1 LTISIAVTGK
11 GGVGKTIVAAL
22 LIKVL
27 REETGEVILAVDAD
41 PNSNLHEALGIEAGK
56 SIGEIREE
64 MLKLGDQIPPEQG
77 RADYLEGLIESVIVE
92 GEGFDLISM
101 GRPEGPGCY
110 CYVNHLLRKV
120 LDKLTGRYR
129 FVVIDAEAGLEHFSR
144 RTTRDVDILLVVSD
158 PTARGFM
165 TAKRVKELVAEL
177 NTKFGRMYL
186 VVNRM
191 PEGLAEKVAEEVS
204 KVGIECIALIPED
217 DLVAKFDLE
226 GRPFIQ
232 LPKESKAYKA
242 IASLIKKLPLKKAE
256 QTLWWQKI

>member
-1 LTISIAVTGK
+1 
-11 GGVGKTIVAAL
+11 
-22 LIKVL
+22 
-27 REETGEVILAVDAD
+27 
-41 PNSNLHEALGIEAGK
+41 
-56 SIGEIREE
+56 

-217 DLVAKFDLE
+217 DLLAKFDLE

-232 LPKESKAYKA
+232 LPKESRAYKA
-242 IASLIKKLPLKKAE
+242 IASLIKKLPLKEAE

>member
-1 LTISIAVTGK
+1 
-11 GGVGKTIVAAL
+11 
-22 LIKVL
+22 
-27 REETGEVILAVDAD
+27 
-41 PNSNLHEALGIEAGK
+41 
-56 SIGEIREE
+56 
-64 MLKLGDQIPPEQG
+64 MLKLGDQIPHEQG

-165 TAKRVKELVAEL
+165 TARRVKELVAEL

-242 IASLIKKLPLKKAE
+242 IASLIKKLPLKEAE

>member
-11 GGVGKTIVAAL
+11 GGVGKTIVATL

-27 REETGEVILAVDAD
+27 HEETGEVILAVDAD

-242 IASLIKKLPLKKAE
+242 IASLIKKLPLKEAE

>member
-27 REETGEVILAVDAD
+27 HEETGEVILAVDAD

-217 DLVAKFDLE
+217 DLLAKFDLE

-232 LPKESKAYKA
+232 LPKESRAYKA
-242 IASLIKKLPLKKAE
+242 IASLIKKLQLKEAE

>member
-1 LTISIAVTGK
+1 MTGK
-11 GGVGKTIVAAL
+11 GGVGKTTIAAL

-27 REETGEVILAVDAD
+27 HDETGEVILAVDAD

-56 SIGEIREE
+56 SIGDIREE
-64 MLKLGDQIPPEQG
+64 FLKLGDSIPPEQG
-77 RADYLEGLIESVIVE
+77 KADFLEGLIESATVE
-92 GEGFDLISM
+92 GDGFDLISM

-120 LDKLTGRYR
+120 LDKVSGRYR

-165 TAKRVKELVAEL
+165 TAKRVKELVVEL
-177 NTKFGRMYL
+177 NTKFNRMYL
-186 VVNRM
+186 VVNRV
-191 PEGLAEKVAEEVS
+191 PEGLADKVAEEAS
-204 KVGIECIALIPED
+204 KVGLECIALIPED
-217 DLVAKFDLE
+217 HLVTEFDLE
-226 GRPFIQ
+226 GKPLVA
-232 LPKESKAYKA
+232 LPAESKAYKG
-242 IASLIKKLPLKKAE
+242 ILSLVKKLPLKEAE

>member
-1 LTISIAVTGK
+1 MTISIAVTGK
-11 GGVGKTIVAAL
+11 GGVGKTTIASL
-22 LIKVL
+22 LIKFL
-27 REETGEVILAVDAD
+27 HEETGEIILAVDAD
-41 PNSNLHEALGIEAGK
+41 PNSNLHEALGVKAAK
-56 SIGEIREE
+56 TIGEIREE

-77 RADYLEGLIESVIVE
+77 RADYLEGLIESARIE

-120 LDKLTGRYR
+120 LDKLSGRYK

-144 RTTRDVDILLVVSD
+144 RTTRDVDFLLVVSD

-177 NTKFGRMYL
+177 NTKFGKMYL
-186 VVNRM
+186 VVNRV
-191 PEGLAEKVAEEVS
+191 PEGLEEKVLEEAS

-217 DLVAKFDLE
+217 ELVAGFDLE
-226 GRPFIQ
+226 GRPLIE

-242 IASLIKKLPLKKAE
+242 IASLAKKLPLREAE
-256 QTLWWQKI
+256 QTLWWEKI

>member
-11 GGVGKTIVAAL
+11 GGVGKTTIASL
-22 LIKVL
+22 LIKFL
-27 REETGEVILAVDAD
+27 HEETGEIILAVDAD
-41 PNSNLHEALGIEAGK
+41 PNSNLHEALGVKAGK
-56 SIGEIREE
+56 TIGEIREE

-77 RADYLEGLIESVIVE
+77 RADYLEGLIESARIE

-120 LDKLTGRYR
+120 LDKLSGRYK

-144 RTTRDVDILLVVSD
+144 RTTRDVDFLLVVSD

-177 NTKFGRMYL
+177 NTKFGKMYL
-186 VVNRM
+186 VVNRV
-191 PEGLAEKVAEEVS
+191 PEGLEEKVLEEAS

-217 DLVAKFDLE
+217 ELVAGFDLE
-226 GRPFIQ
+226 GRPLIE

-242 IASLIKKLPLKKAE
+242 IASLAKKLPLREAE
-256 QTLWWQKI
+256 QTLWWEKI

>member
-1 LTISIAVTGK
+1 MTVSIAVTGK
-11 GGVGKTIVAAL
+11 GGVGKTLVAAL

-27 REETGEVILAVDAD
+27 HEETGEVILAVDAD
-41 PNSNLHEALGIEAGK
+41 PNSNLHEALGIKAGK
-56 SIGEIREE
+56 SVGEIREE
-64 MLKLGDQIPPEQG
+64 MLQVGEQLPPEQS

-92 GEGFDLISM
+92 GDGFDLITM

-110 CYVNHLLRKV
+110 CYVNHLLRKI

-129 FVVIDAEAGLEHFSR
+129 FVVVDAEAGLEHFSR

-158 PTARGFM
+158 PTVRGFM
-165 TAKRVKELVAEL
+165 TAKRVKELVREL

-186 VVNRM
+186 VVNRV
-191 PEGLAEKVAEEVS
+191 PEGLADKVAEEAS
-204 KVGIECIALIPED
+204 KVGIGCIALIPED
-217 DLVAKFDLE
+217 ELVAEFDLE

-242 IASLIKKLPLKKAE
+242 IAELVKKLLLKEAE
-256 QTLWWQKI
+256 QIFWWEKI

>member
-1 LTISIAVTGK
+1 LTTSIAVTGK
-11 GGVGKTIVAAL
+11 GGVGKTTVAAL

-27 REETGEVILAVDAD
+27 HEETGEVILAVDAD
-41 PNSNLHEALGIEAGK
+41 PNSNLHEALGIQAGK

-77 RADYLEGLIESVIVE
+77 RADYLEGLIESATVE

-120 LDKLTGRYR
+120 LDKVSGRYK

-186 VVNRM
+186 VVNRV
-191 PEGLAEKVAEEVS
+191 PDGLADRVAEEAS

-226 GRPFIQ
+226 GRPLTE

-242 IASLIKKLPLKKAE
+242 IASLTKKLPLREAE

>member
-1 LTISIAVTGK
+1 MTISIAVTGK

-27 REETGEVILAVDAD
+27 HEETGEVILAVDAD

-217 DLVAKFDLE
+217 DLLAKFDLE

-232 LPKESKAYKA
+232 LPKESRAYKA
-242 IASLIKKLPLKKAE
+242 IASLIKKLPLKEAE

>member
-1 LTISIAVTGK
+1 MTISIAVTGK

-27 REETGEVILAVDAD
+27 HEETGEVILAVDAD

-165 TAKRVKELVAEL
+165 TARRVKELVAEL

-242 IASLIKKLPLKKAE
+242 IASLIKKLPLKEAE

>member
-27 REETGEVILAVDAD
+27 HEETGEVILAVDAD

-217 DLVAKFDLE
+217 DLLAKFDLE

-232 LPKESKAYKA
+232 LPKESRAYKA
-242 IASLIKKLPLKKAE
+242 IASLIKKLPLKEAE

>member
-27 REETGEVILAVDAD
+27 HEETGEVILAVDAD
-41 PNSNLHEALGIEAGK
+41 PNSNLHEALGIQAGK
-56 SIGEIREE
+56 SVGEIREE
-64 MLKLGDQIPPEQG
+64 MLKLGDQLPPEQG

-92 GEGFDLISM
+92 GDGFDLLTM

-110 CYVNHLLRKV
+110 CYVNHLLRSI
-120 LDKLTGRYR
+120 LDKLTGRYK

-158 PTARGFM
+158 PTARGFL

-186 VVNRM
+186 VVNRV
-191 PEGLAEKVAEEVS
+191 PEGLEDKVAEEAS

-217 DLVAKFDLE
+217 ELVAKFDLE

-232 LPKESKAYKA
+232 LPKESKVYKA
-242 IASLIKKLPLKKAE
+242 VAALAKKLPLKEVE
-256 QTLWWQKI
+256 QKLWWEKI

>member
-1 LTISIAVTGK
+1 MTISIAVTGK
-11 GGVGKTIVAAL
+11 GGVGKTIVATL

-27 REETGEVILAVDAD
+27 HEETGEVILAVDAD

-242 IASLIKKLPLKKAE
+242 IASLIKKLPLKEAE

>member
-242 IASLIKKLPLKKAE
+242 IASLIKKLPLKEAE

>member
-27 REETGEVILAVDAD
+27 HEESGEVILAVDAD
-41 PNSNLHEALGIEAGK
+41 PNSNLHEALGIQAGK
-56 SIGEIREE
+56 SVGEIREE
-64 MLKLGDQIPPEQG
+64 MLKLGDQLPPEQG

-92 GEGFDLISM
+92 GDGFDLLTM

-110 CYVNHLLRKV
+110 CYVNHLLRRI
-120 LDKLTGRYR
+120 LDKLTGRYK

-158 PTARGFM
+158 PTARGFL

-186 VVNRM
+186 VVNRV
-191 PEGLAEKVAEEVS
+191 PEGLEDKVAEEAS

-217 DLVAKFDLE
+217 ELVAEFDLE

-232 LPKESKAYKA
+232 LPKESKVYKA
-242 IASLIKKLPLKKAE
+242 VAALAKKLPLKEVE
-256 QTLWWQKI
+256 QKLWWEKI